1 VFAEGSVKSGLWSDI
16 GPGRARARGLAVE
29 ELPAFY
35 RSRNLL
41 KTEVTGSDVGR
52 AVVFLASGD
61 VPVTGAV
68 LPVDGGLPD
77 AFPR

>member
-1 VFAEGSVKSGLWSDI
+1 WEAI
-16 GPGRARARGLAVE
+16 GPGRAAARGMTPE

-41 KTEVTGSDVGR
+41 GAEVTGSHVGE
-52 AVVFLASGD
+52 AVVFLASGRT
-61 VPVTGAV
+61 PTTGAV